1 MEEYKSNSHKSKQAQ
16 TDTGQTK
23 KVEKVI
29 SGEVVPQ
36 KKSAVQKLAEALV
49 SEDISS
55 VRSYILTDIL
65 IPSAK
70 KAAFDIVSN
79 CADMMK
85 NGAETILYGKNSR
98 THKNSIIQEV
108 SYRNYYSRRSDPPGK
123 NIQPAEKKY
132 NYRNFIFKNR
142 GDAEEV
148 LLKMDE
154 LIQVYGL
161 VRVGDLYDMIGVSG
175 DYTDNDYGWTSIRTA
190 ETIRVRDGYILKLPK
205 AVPLD

>member
-70 KAAFDIVSN
+70 KAIYDIITNGV
-79 CADMMK
+79 DM
-85 NGAETILYGKNSR
+85 ILYGESSRARKNSAA
-98 THKNSIIQEV
+98 SDV

-154 LIQVYGL
+154 LIQVYGM
-161 VRVGDLYDMIGVSG
+161 VSVADLYDMIGISG
-175 DYTDNDYGWTSIRTA
+175 DWTDNKYGWTSIRTA